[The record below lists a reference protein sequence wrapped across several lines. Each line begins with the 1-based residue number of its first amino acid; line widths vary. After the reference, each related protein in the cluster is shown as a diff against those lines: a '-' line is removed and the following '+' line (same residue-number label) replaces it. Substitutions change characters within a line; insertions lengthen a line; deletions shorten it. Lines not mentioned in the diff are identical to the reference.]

1 MSYIIVLLLS
11 LLLPPQL
18 FSHFRRKKEVNTYPR
33 IPRSHLV
40 LSRPLWPGTRCRDGT
55 YHLTPWLRATTAA
68 AGRKGF
74 RGKIIIEVRRE
85 TRSSRAH
92 PREERRR
99 IEPGYTLHRGR
110 YGDDNAPLRFPRE
123 SLVET
128 QPSIFIVLLAHS
140 SVFSDHSLSSIRD
153 GRLVSTRNLNG

>member
-55 YHLTPWLRATTAA
+55 YHLTPWLRATTAG

-85 TRSSRAH
+85 TRSS
-92 PREERRR
+92 REERRR

-110 YGDDNAPLRFPRE
+110 YGDDNALLRSPRE
-123 SLVET
+123 SLVGT
-128 QPSIFIVLLAHS
+128 RPSIFIVLLAHS

-153 GRLVSTRNLNG
+153 RRLVSTRNLNG